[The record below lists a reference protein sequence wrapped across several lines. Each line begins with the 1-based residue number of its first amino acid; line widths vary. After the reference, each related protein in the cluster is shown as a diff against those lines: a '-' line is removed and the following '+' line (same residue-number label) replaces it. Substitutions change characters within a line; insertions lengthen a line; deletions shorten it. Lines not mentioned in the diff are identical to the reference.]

1 MSPPASAAVAA
12 ATAATGAAAVAT
24 GREPPL
30 SRRRRRRLTQ
40 TACGAGG
47 GGAPAAGRGGGGG
60 GRDSGAGCG
69 SGRGGGVGNGG
80 GADGGG
86 DAEGDGDDGGGW
98 RPPPPLLIDELTPG
112 GRRTASGLAVHVP
125 ELRGTLHF
133 FTFETATIDECVR
146 FLGAHWGR
154 AHSPGGGVGARPDEG
169 IGRPAVPPC
178 GRPGDA
184 AADGGGGGVSGGGG
198 GDGGG
203 GGGGGGG
210 GDGCGT
216 DGPGGVRLIRA
227 TGGGAYKYADLF
239 ATVIGVQLVRLDEM
253 ACTVAGLNLMLTRF
267 EAEVYEFHSTAERPP
282 SPASS
287 PAKGQAHA
295 KGGHAVANGLDD
307 DSGGG
312 GGGGGYGNPFPYL
325 LVNIGSGV
333 SIVHVTGYG
342 QFTRISGSSLG
353 GGTFWGLSRLL
364 THCKTFDEVI
374 ELTKAGDNAAV
385 DMLVGD
391 IYGAGGYGAL
401 GLSPDVIAASFGK
414 VTMRRDEEGG
424 ASGGWR
430 GARAAAIDLYRAVA
444 RAVIGTFY
452 LWLGVLAA
460 LPGVGGLARAAGLD
474 ALLAAE
480 PLANTRLA
488 RHFHAPDVALSLLR
502 MVSYNIGQVA
512 VLNAR
517 LLGLHHVYFGGNFVR
532 DVPYTMHA
540 ISYAVGFW
548 SDGDTVARFLKHD
561 GFLGAVGAFLN
572 ADSTPPSGA
581 AGGGRAGG

>member
-1 MSPPASAAVAA
+1 VPVPRRVFVP
-12 ATAATGAAAVAT
+12 ATA
-24 GREPPL
+24 
-30 SRRRRRRLTQ
+30 
-40 TACGAGG
+40 
-47 GGAPAAGRGGGGG
+47 
-60 GRDSGAGCG
+60 D
-69 SGRGGGVGNGG
+69 
-80 GADGGG
+80 
-86 DAEGDGDDGGGW
+86 
-98 RPPPPLLIDELTPG
+98 
-112 GRRTASGLAVHVP
+112 
-125 ELRGTLHF
+125 
-133 FTFETATIDECVR
+133 
-146 FLGAHWGR
+146 
-154 AHSPGGGVGARPDEG
+154 
-169 IGRPAVPPC
+169 
-178 GRPGDA
+178 
-184 AADGGGGGVSGGGG
+184 
-198 GDGGG
+198 
-203 GGGGGGG
+203 
-210 GDGCGT
+210 
-216 DGPGGVRLIRA
+216 
-227 TGGGAYKYADLF
+227 
-239 ATVIGVQLVRLDEM
+239 
-253 ACTVAGLNLMLTRF
+253 
-267 EAEVYEFHSTAERPP
+267 
-282 SPASS
+282 
-287 PAKGQAHA
+287 
-295 KGGHAVANGLDD
+295 
-307 DSGGG
+307 
-312 GGGGGYGNPFPYL
+312 PFPYL

-333 SIVHVTGYG
+333 SIVHVTGHG
-342 QFTRISGSSLG
+342 QFTRVSGSSLG

-430 GARAAAIDLYRAVA
+430 GARTAAMDLYRAVA

-581 AGGGRAGG
+581 VGGGASGVASGGASEGASGEGGGGGDQAGSDPPPMPSAFDADAAMPPLGV